1 MLPKTKFFKKYIVI
15 CCMLFLTGCGALP
28 IAFTALI
35 PVVVSGAGGGVA
47 YTITNIAYKTF
58 SYPINKVEAASHK
71 ALGKMHIVVVERS
84 EEEDWVQIS
93 AVTKRLRIYIS
104 LEHITPTTTKIKV
117 NAKRGMVF
125 KDKATATEII
135 EQTERILEGK
145 E

>member
-1 MLPKTKFFKKYIVI
+1 
-15 CCMLFLTGCGALP
+15 MLFLTGCGALP
-28 IAFTALI
+28 IALTALI

-58 SYPINKVEAASHK
+58 SYPINEVEAANHK

-84 EEEDWVQIS
+84 EEEDWVQIA

-104 LEHITPTTTKIKV
+104 LEQITPTTTKIKV